1 MVRLISL
8 SVYYLQTFQVVSINY
23 VQLLICQSYLNKVV
37 KKKKSRTTW
46 TELER
51 RSRIYFGCLDKIQTL
66 NSIIPRASREAIC
79 YGLEDNR
86 CAEFIF

>member
-37 KKKKSRTTW
+37 KKKN
-46 TELER
+46 LEPLGQNWR
-51 RSRIYFGCLDKIQTL
+51 DEVGFTL
-66 NSIIPRASREAIC
+66 VV
-79 YGLEDNR
+79 
-86 CAEFIF
+86 